1 MQISRER
8 TAISRTQLSRPVRLA
23 LEDGVI
29 TEGDSVFDFGCG
41 RGEDLRQLKRL
52 GFACNGWDPAFRSD
66 VPLHSAP
73 VVNIGYVVNVIE
85 DARERVETL
94 KSAWE
99 LAEKVLVV
107 SARLTLE
114 AQRVKASEF
123 QDGVVTSAGTFQKF
137 YGQQELRT
145 WIDQTLGVRSVPTA
159 PGVFYVFR
167 ESEDREQFIN
177 RKYVGGGTSM
187 PVRKV
192 KGGWTFSSSGRPLYK
207 TLAAAKR
214 AYKAYLAKKNA

>member
-1 MQISRER
+1 
-8 TAISRTQLSRPVRLA
+8 LA

-192 KGGWTFSSSGRPLYK
+192 KGG
-207 TLAAAKR
+207 
-214 AYKAYLAKKNA
+214 